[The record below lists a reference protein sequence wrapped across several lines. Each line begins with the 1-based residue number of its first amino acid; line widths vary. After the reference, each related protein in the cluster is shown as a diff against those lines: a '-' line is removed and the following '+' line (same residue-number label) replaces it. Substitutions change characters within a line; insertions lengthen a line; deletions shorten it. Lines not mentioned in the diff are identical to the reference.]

1 MLWQRR
7 SAFVAICI
15 VLRATNSGESVVGG
29 TSEYRQ
35 RAVLAVRLRV
45 VRASGLYDAT
55 GCRTP
60 YGAGTTLTLC
70 ELVIAVLECL

>member
-1 MLWQRR
+1 MPPT
-7 SAFVAICI
+7 V
-15 VLRATNSGESVVGG
+15 VKDESVVGG

-70 ELVIAVLECL
+70 ELVIAVLECVKEFEYFLFTVRSW